1 MHIPMNAT
9 HNTPDFKGLGGSEK
23 EPLQVRIP
31 RDIKR
36 RFKAKAA
43 LLGVEPNEL
52 FVQMWD
58 MYERAENERS

>member
-1 MHIPMNAT
+1 MDAT
-9 HNTPDFKGLGGSEK
+9 HTTSDVTRKSGSDK

-43 LLGVEPNEL
+43 MLGVEPNEL

-58 MYERAENERS
+58 MYERAEDERT